1 MKNIRNI
8 LKDCDDSHCKRLSSI
23 SNIAIKLGLPFI
35 ITGGIV
41 LMLFNNCAGFG
52 GTVKGERLQIMSSS
66 PQYSNGQF
74 QNPVPTTVMGEQGG
88 IFKSIKR
95 FLTENNNEREPDER
109 LPIKPMTK
117 ELFMQKP
124 ENGLRIFWLGHSSVL
139 IEIDGYRLLTDPIF
153 SDRSSPVQWIGPKR
167 FHPCPIAIEDLPDI
181 DAVIISHD
189 HYDHLDQRSI
199 ELLAKL
205 KVKFFVPLGVGAHL
219 EDWDVPAEQITEF
232 DWWQEIRLGNLGLTA
247 TPSRH
252 FSGRGILNRDE
263 TLWSTWAIAGPHHRV
278 FFGGDTGMFPGFTE
292 IGEKLGPFDITL
304 MPIGAYD
311 LDWPYIHLFPEEAVQ
326 AHLDLKGKLL
336 LPIHWGTFNLAFHSW
351 REPIERLQS
360 SAVSR
365 HILISLPLP
374 GEPVEIDYKYC
385 EITNLKNH

>member
-1 MKNIRNI
+1 MKKITF
-8 LKDCDDSHCKRLSSI
+8 KSGLS
-23 SNIAIKLGLPFI
+23 FI

-41 LMLFNNCAGFG
+41 LMLINSCTGFG
-52 GTVKGERLQIMSSS
+52 GSIKGERLNIISSS
-66 PQYSNGQF
+66 PHYGKGQF
-74 QNPVPTTVMGEQGG
+74 QNPVPTTIMSEERG

-95 FLTENNNEREPDER
+95 FLTENNNREPGQDET
-109 LPIKPMTK
+109 LPIKPISR
-117 ELFMQKP
+117 EIFFQ
-124 ENGLRIFWLGHSSVL
+124 ESDNGLRVFWLGHSSVL
-139 IEIDGYRLLTDPIF
+139 IEIDGYRFLTDPIF
-153 SDRSSPVQWIGPKR
+153 SDRSSPFQWIGPRR
-167 FHPCPIAIEDLPDI
+167 FHPCPVAIEDLPHI

-189 HYDHLDQRSI
+189 HYDHLDQKSI
-199 ELLAKL
+199 ESLAEL
-205 KVKFFVPLGVGAHL
+205 KIKFLVPLGVGAHL
-219 EDWDVPAEQITEF
+219 EHWNVPSEQITEF
-232 DWWQEIRLGNLGLTA
+232 DWWQEAPLNNLLLTA

-252 FSGRGILNRDE
+252 FSGRGILDRNE
-263 TLWSTWAIAGPHHRV
+263 TLWVTWTITGPHHRI

-351 REPIERLQS
+351 QEPVERLRS

-365 HILISLPLP
+365 HVRISLPQP
-374 GEPVEIDYKYC
+374 GEAVEVDYKNS
-385 EITNLKNH
+385 EILNQKN